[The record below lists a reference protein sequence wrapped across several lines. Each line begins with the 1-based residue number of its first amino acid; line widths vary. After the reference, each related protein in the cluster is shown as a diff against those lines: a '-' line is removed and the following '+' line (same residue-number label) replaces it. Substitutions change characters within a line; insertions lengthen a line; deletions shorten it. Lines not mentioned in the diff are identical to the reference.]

1 MLDKLITLLFRDQ
14 WRVLVRVATE
24 DNTESIVKITVT
36 NLVLKHK
43 GVNGLVLMA
52 FNKHH
57 ADALMRDE
65 KLTFPDAVCLDLDHP
80 IVWIMQVL
88 DKQEGDHMLTLC
100 SEHIDDYIPLSE
112 ALDGQNPQNN
122 AFLYFMDRF
131 GQIIKRLNAMP
142 PECNNIS
149 NIQRIFERTFSDR
162 TKFYPV
168 VLAPDHQTMKA

>member
-1 MLDKLITLLFRDQ
+1 MLDNLMALLFRDQ
-14 WRVLVRVATE
+14 WRVLVRLTTE
-24 DNTESIVKITVT
+24 YNTDTIVKITVT

-43 GVNGLVLMA
+43 GVEGLVLMA
-52 FNKHH
+52 FNRHH
-57 ADALMRDE
+57 ADALMQQE
-65 KLTFPDAVCLDLDHP
+65 QPTFPDAVCLDLDQP

-88 DKQEGDHMLTLC
+88 DKQAGDFMLTLC
-100 SEHIDDYIPLSE
+100 SEHIDDYIPMIE
-112 ALDGQNPQNN
+112 ALDGKNPQNN

-149 NIQRIFERTFSDR
+149 NIQRIFDRSFSDR

-168 VLAPDHQTMKA
+168 VLAPNHQTLRA